1 MTHLKSS
8 SAAELIAQYN
18 NEPLES
24 RARLAAMPDTP
35 AKAEALRL
43 AMADAH
49 LYPTREC
56 ESARL
61 AAIDRA
67 ELHRFVD
74 ALDATDL
81 RAVKQLVAI
90 LLRHS
95 RKASLFEYVNA
106 ISAAVLARLDEPARK
121 GKPPIVK

>member
-1 MTHLKSS
+1 
-8 SAAELIAQYN
+8 
-18 NEPLES
+18 
-24 RARLAAMPDTP
+24 MPDTP

-56 ESARL
+56 ESDRL

-67 ELHRFVD
+67 EVHRFVD

-95 RKASLFEYVNA
+95 RKTSLFAY
-106 ISAAVLARLDEPARK
+106 ISANSAAIIARLEEPARK
-121 GKPPIVK
+121 GKPPVRNNSQPPPG